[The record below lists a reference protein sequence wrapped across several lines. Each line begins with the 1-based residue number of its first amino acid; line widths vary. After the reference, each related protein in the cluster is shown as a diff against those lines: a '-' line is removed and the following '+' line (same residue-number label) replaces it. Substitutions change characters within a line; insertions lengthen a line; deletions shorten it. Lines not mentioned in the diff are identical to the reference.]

1 MSGGGDEPAPACA
14 DRLRPTD
21 RIIDRVD
28 PEHNRARLFVTAAPA
43 EARSAVLVLHGGSV
57 DSTSPVR
64 PLSPAALRLVPVA
77 GAVARQVPSAA
88 VYRLRFSVRG
98 WNSDGQAVL
107 RDARW
112 AVEQIAA
119 QRPGVPI
126 VALGHSLGARV
137 AVQTARTTPA
147 VVGAVGLAP
156 WLVAEDPVDGL
167 AGTRI
172 FLVQGTRDKTIPE
185 PSTRVWLARADRAGA
200 QVESVLIQ
208 RAGHPMLR
216 YARRWHRLAA
226 QGVLSVLAA
235 TDAPPGRP
243 G

>member
-1 MSGGGDEPAPACA
+1 MSAAATTPPRRATT
-14 DRLRPTD
+14 DRCFAD
-21 RIIDRVD
+21 RIIDPVN
-28 PEHNRARLFVTAAPA
+28 PEHNRARLFVTAAPTA
-43 EARSAVLVLHGGSV
+43 PSSAVLVLHGGAV
-57 DSTSPVR
+57 DSTMPVR
-64 PLSPAALRLVPVA
+64 PLSPAALRLMPVA
-77 GAVARQVPSAA
+77 AAVARHVPSAA

-98 WNSDGQAVL
+98 WNSDGEAVL

-119 QRPGVPI
+119 RRPGVPI

-137 AVQTARTTPA
+137 AMQAARTTSA

-156 WLVAEDPVDGL
+156 WLVGEDPVDGL

-172 FLVQGTRDKTIPE
+172 FVVQGTRDRTIPE
-185 PSTRVWLARADRAGA
+185 PSTREWLARADQAGA
-200 QVESVLIQ
+200 EVTSVLLQ

-235 TDAPPGRP
+235 KNAPPGRP